1 MQHAQGPHSHIL
13 LTGGGGRG
21 IFWGSEILAKRDFFG
36 SMKDAGF
43 FFGREKTR
51 GSFWVLYFSSAQV
64 NNDIK

>member
-13 LTGGGGRG
+13 LTGGVEGFFGGLK
-21 IFWGSEILAKRDFFG
+21 FWPKG
-36 SMKDAGF
+36 SMKDAGII
-43 FFGREKTR
+43 FGREKTR